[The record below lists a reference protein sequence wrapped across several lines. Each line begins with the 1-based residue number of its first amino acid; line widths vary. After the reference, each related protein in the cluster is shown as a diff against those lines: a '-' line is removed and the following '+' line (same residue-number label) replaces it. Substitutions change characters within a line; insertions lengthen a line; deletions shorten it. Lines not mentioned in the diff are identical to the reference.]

1 MKKIA
6 FILIALL
13 GLSQMLVSQKY
24 IFVDTDY
31 ILRNIPTYQA
41 AQEQLNQVSKE
52 WQEEIEEIYKQV
64 ASMYKEYQTESV
76 FLSPEMKTAKEEA
89 IINKEKEAKIL
100 QHKYFGPDGEMD
112 KRRDSLIQPIQ
123 EQVASVI
130 SEIAK
135 NDGVAAVFDKSSGV
149 LYIDPKQDYSDQVL
163 QRLGYKR

>member
-6 FILIALL
+6 VILIALL
-13 GLSQMLVSQKY
+13 AASPILVAQKY
-24 IFVDTDY
+24 VFVDTDY
-31 ILRNIPTYQA
+31 ILRNIPAYQA

-52 WQEEIEEIYKQV
+52 WQEAIEEIYKEV
-64 ASMYKEYQTESV
+64 ATMYKDYQTQSV
-76 FLSPEMKTAKEEA
+76 FLSSEMKTAKEEA
-89 IINKEKEAKIL
+89 IISKEREAKML
-100 QHKYFGPDGEMD
+100 QNKYFGPNGDME

-123 EQVASVI
+123 EQVATVI

-135 NDGVAAVFDKSSGV
+135 NEGVAAVFDKSSGV